1 MVSSFS
7 GVSSITG
14 LLGGVGEGL
23 VALVGPGG
31 AVVAVLAAIAAAAVI
46 VYENWDTIKA
56 FGERAFNA
64 LQPVIEMFGDTFTSM
79 KDTVVDGVMGLY
91 EKITTSLEPLG
102 ETFNKIKGHFEE
114 LAATPAFQ
122 KFISIVEDLFLTK
135 LSLILNQVEAVFTAV
150 WNTIVGLLENS
161 IGSFMAIVNDIM
173 GIFDGLI
180 QFITGVFTGNWEA
193 AWEGVKTIF
202 SNAFNA
208 LVDLAK
214 TPINAVIAVINGAL
228 SGLNS
233 ISVSIPSWVPGP
245 MSGRTFG
252 LNIPLIPE
260 LYVGTDNWVG
270 GLASINERGGEIV
283 DLPRGARVY
292 PHDESVRKA
301 YADGAKS
308 GRNITIAKIADQV
321 IIREQA
327 DIDRLA
333 AALVHKLEI
342 YKADYVGG

>member
-1 MVSSFS
+1 MMTVRE
-7 GVSSITG
+7 VSSITG
-14 LLGGVGEGL
+14 LLGGVGQGL
-23 VALVGPGG
+23 MALVGPGG
-31 AVVAVLAAIAAAAVI
+31 TVVAVLAAIAAGAVI
-46 VYENWDTIKA
+46 VYQNWDKIKA
-56 FGERAFNA
+56 FGERCFQA
-64 LQPVIEMFGDTFTSM
+64 LQPVIEMFSGTFTSM
-79 KDTVVDGVMGLY
+79 KDTIVDGVMGLY
-91 EKITTSLEPLG
+91 DKITTSLEPIG

-122 KFISIVEDLFLTK
+122 TFITVVEDLFLTK

-150 WNTIVGLLENS
+150 WNTVVGLLENS
-161 IGSFMAIVNDIM
+161 IGSFMAVVNDIM

-193 AWEGVKTIF
+193 AWEGVKTVF

-245 MSGRTFG
+245 MSGKSFG

-260 LYVGTDNWVG
+260 LYVGTDNWKG

-292 PHDESVRKA
+292 PHDKSVKKA
-301 YADGAKS
+301 YADGAKN
-308 GRNITIAKIADQV
+308 GGNITIAKLADTIV
-321 IIREQA
+321 VREQA
-327 DIDRLA
+327 DIDRITA
-333 AALVHKLEI
+333 AIVHKLEM
-342 YKADYVGG
+342 YQADYVGG